1 MNIYIIRNVIYKIS
15 YLENK
20 SNTFRYPFKSTFTYS
35 STCEHVIMIIINVLI
50 RDWGFRIGAWG
61 MGPIPNNQ

>member
-20 SNTFRYPFKSTFTYS
+20 SNTVRYLHLHILLFANMSL
-35 STCEHVIMIIINVLI
+35 C
-50 RDWGFRIGAWG
+50 
-61 MGPIPNNQ
+61 